1 MEGPTPSKQVKLTD
15 SSANKEHDPPACL
28 ASASSSQPSSSS
40 KTDSL
45 EQEST
50 LEVLEQIDICQG
62 ELENLNE
69 EASEEIIQIEEK
81 FNRLRQ
87 PHIDKRNEFI
97 KQIPNFWI
105 CTFVNHPQIAPRLSE
120 EDEECLHYLRQLVVR
135 NYDDL
140 KTGYS
145 ITFHFAKN
153 PFFEN
158 ETISKEFSLTED
170 GEPTSKSSEIHW
182 KPGMDITKKLRSKGK
197 MDVPCASFFGWFSDH
212 LDAGNDEIADVLRDD
227 LWSNPLQYYLIP
239 DVDDS
244 LDKSALMDSLMYSD
258 DESNNVEVTPV
269 IDPESRPITAK
280 KDAND
285 DSETAENHPA
295 LIKSNDKIQGTE
307 DKLVENNV
315 STDDSKET
323 VRDDGS

>member
-1 MEGPTPSKQVKLTD
+1 MDGPTPSKQFKISDAPT
-15 SSANKEHDPPACL
+15 NTEHSPVEDPP
-28 ASASSSQPSSSS
+28 STKSQPSSSS
-40 KTDSL
+40 KLDPS

-50 LEVLEQIDICQG
+50 LDILEQIDICQG

-69 EASEEIIQIEEK
+69 EASEEIIRIEEK

-87 PHIDKRNEFI
+87 PHIDRRNEFI
-97 KQIPNFWI
+97 KKIPNFWV
-105 CTFVNHPQIAPRLSE
+105 CTFVNHPQLAPRLSE
-120 EDEECLHYLRQLVVR
+120 EDEECLHYLRQLIVH

-145 ITFHFAKN
+145 ITFHFTKN

-170 GEPTSKSSEIHW
+170 GEPTSKSSKIRW
-182 KPGMDITKKLRSKGK
+182 KPGMDITKKMRSKGK
-197 MDVPCASFFGWFSDH
+197 VSVPCASFFGWFSDH

-244 LDKSALMDSLMYSD
+244 LDKSRLMDSLMCSD
-258 DESNNVEVTPV
+258 DESNSINRRVEEPG
-269 IDPESRPITAK
+269 PRPITGK
-280 KDAND
+280 KDINND
-285 DSETAENHPA
+285 SAIGESHPSSQ
-295 LIKSNDKIQGTE
+295 SNDKSPE
-307 DKLVENNV
+307 
-315 STDDSKET
+315 DDSVNKSSVEDCKDT
-323 VRDDGS
+323 VQNDAS